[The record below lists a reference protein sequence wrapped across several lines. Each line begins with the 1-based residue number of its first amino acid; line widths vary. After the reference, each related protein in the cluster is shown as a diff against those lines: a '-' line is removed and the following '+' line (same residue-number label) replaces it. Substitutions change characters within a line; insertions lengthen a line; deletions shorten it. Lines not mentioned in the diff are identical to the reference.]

1 MHLFNDICNLNLK
14 DMNAKKEFV
23 EHTQDKKVKCS
34 FLVREGRYNYET
46 NEYENKLVVLK
57 VNYSESDYDA
67 FLQQLD
73 YEYDNGYGGQELEGT
88 IWYEDGTW
96 SSRGECEYD
105 GSEWWE
111 YNQCPEIYENCL

>member
-1 MHLFNDICNLNLK
+1 
-14 DMNAKKEFV
+14 MNAKKEFV
-23 EHTQDKKVKCS
+23 NHTQDKKVKCS
-34 FLVREGRYNYET
+34 FLVWEGGYNYET

-57 VNYSESDYDA
+57 VNYSESDYNA

-73 YEYDNGYGGQELEGT
+73 YEYDNGCGDQELEGT

-96 SSRGECEYD
+96 SSRGEYD

-111 YNQCPEIYENCL
+111 YNQCPEIYHQCL